1 MRFYDLLLWISSLR
15 WKQHQNAFFTNS
27 LRQERAC
34 IWVAGCEPGTQREEL
49 CLFSIK
55 CIMRSTHTRQR
66 HQCISFEYFAYVFF
80 CHLSLDC
87 ISAAMKDA
95 VTLTLNRTHTN
106 TIFCEYSFFFH
117 SKGET
122 HSNYVAYSL
131 APHIGGL
138 NATTT
143 ATKNTIFSSS
153 LLFGELSKVLTA
165 SHSNR

>member
-34 IWVAGCEPGTQREEL
+34 IWVARCQPGTQREEL

-55 CIMRSTHTRQR
+55 CIMRSTYTRQR

-80 CHLSLDC
+80 LPSFSWLH
-87 ISAAMKDA
+87 ISSNEGCSHSDSESNAHKHHFLW
-95 VTLTLNRTHTN
+95 V
-106 TIFCEYSFFFH
+106 FFFFR